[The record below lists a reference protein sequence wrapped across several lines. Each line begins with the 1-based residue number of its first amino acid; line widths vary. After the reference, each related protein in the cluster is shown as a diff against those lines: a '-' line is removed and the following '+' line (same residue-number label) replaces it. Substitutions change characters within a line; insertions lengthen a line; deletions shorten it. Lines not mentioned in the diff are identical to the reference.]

1 MGADWVLNQCRIG
14 AAWVA
19 NQGAECA
26 LRARRLGADG
36 EFAMSS
42 AKDIGLPEALE
53 RAATALPRDADAI
66 RPANGDPF
74 ALLSLLDGAASQ
86 RVLAWLLAHE
96 PAAGGEL
103 VDAWSDAGGEAA
115 ALLAQIDAEGLP
127 KEARKALRRAHHRIR
142 SRGESIP
149 ERAQQTIVATLPKVV
164 DEIAVGL
171 VSGLDPRGTRMAYLV
186 ESDPSGGARLFAA
199 AIDEVRGV
207 RELEV
212 FSAGR
217 SKIKA
222 FVRDCT
228 RRADYP
234 AVEAPVDAVRAVIAR
249 AAAAQPSDA
258 PPPRV
263 FVEWRSHLVGS
274 ATDSPTPGAL
284 ARAALVAADAEP
296 VAAAEH
302 AGGEGRAIALL
313 RDQSIG
319 PWPASNEALTEIV
332 EKLREVADGQV
343 VVSAAARQEQFDRV
357 LDDAVERI
365 FDARFARSTANRFE
379 ETAYVFWRQGALED
393 ARACLAAA
401 DAFGASTAAFREIA
415 RAMLEVVLAP
425 TLQSLAPRAEQSAGR
440 EGPSMVGA

>member
-1 MGADWVLNQCRIG
+1 
-14 AAWVA
+14 
-19 NQGAECA
+19 
-26 LRARRLGADG
+26 
-36 EFAMSS
+36 MSS

-53 RAATALPRDADAI
+53 RAARALPRDADSI

-74 ALLSLLDGAASQ
+74 ALLSLLDAAALQ
-86 RVLAWLLAHE
+86 RVLEWLLAHE
-96 PAAGGEL
+96 PAAGSEL
-103 VDAWSDAGGEAA
+103 VEAWSDAGGEAG
-115 ALLAQIDAEGLP
+115 ALLARIDAEGLP

-149 ERAQQTIVATLPKVV
+149 ERAQQPIVATLPKVI

-186 ESDPSGGARLFAA
+186 ESDPSGGARLFAV

-228 RRADYP
+228 RRPDYP
-234 AVEAPVDAVRAVIAR
+234 AVEAPVNAVRALIAR
-249 AAAAQPSDA
+249 AAAAQPKDA
-258 PPPRV
+258 PAPRA
-263 FVEWRSHLVGS
+263 FAEWRSHLAGAADGS
-274 ATDSPTPGAL
+274 ATPGAL
-284 ARAALVAADAEP
+284 ARAALAAKVAQPAESAEP
-296 VAAAEH
+296 
-302 AGGEGRAIALL
+302 AGAIARAIAML
-313 RDQSIG
+313 REQSIG
-319 PWPASNEALTEIV
+319 PWPASNEVLTEIV
-332 EKLREVADGQV
+332 ARLREVAEGQL

-357 LDDAVERI
+357 LDEAVERV
-365 FDARFARSTANRFE
+365 FDAGFARSTANRFE
-379 ETAYVFWRQGALED
+379 ETAYVLWRRAALDD

-401 DAFGASTAAFREIA
+401 DAFRGSAAVYREIA

-425 TLQSLAPRAEQSAGR
+425 ALQSLAERSETSAER
-440 EGPSMVGA
+440 EETSMVSP